1 MKRQQLMDMDNA
13 HFNMNIDWVI
23 KGEIFGDGDI
33 TGKDEKSH
41 ADYQSKKDEITA
53 EYNTYQA
60 SKKTP
65 EEIQAIKDN
74 AKAKLIAGEALTAE
88 EADTIVL

>member
-1 MKRQQLMDMDNA
+1 MQRKTLLDMSQERFDE
-13 HFNMNIDWVI
+13 NIDWVI
-23 KGEIFGDGDI
+23 AGEVYGSGTI
-33 TGKDEKSH
+33 TEDVKTH

-53 EYNTYQA
+53 EYTTYQA
-60 SKKTP
+60 TKKTP
-65 EEIQAIKDN
+65 EEIQAIKDS